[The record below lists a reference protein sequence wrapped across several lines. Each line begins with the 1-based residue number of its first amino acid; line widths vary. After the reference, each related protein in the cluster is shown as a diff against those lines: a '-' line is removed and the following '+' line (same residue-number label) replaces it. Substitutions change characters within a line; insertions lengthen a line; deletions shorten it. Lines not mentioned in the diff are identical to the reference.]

1 MELFHFDRAAALKQI
16 TDPEGALWPV
26 NAFSDAD
33 ELNALADD
41 ALTSGVVARRRPAA
55 HFAIYPMSLS
65 EPEPILAV
73 NPGPGPALLGY
84 SLKLREREGES
95 PVEFTVRL
103 LEEITGEANAL
114 AARPDLLGAEE
125 ERGS

>member
-1 MELFHFDRAAALKQI
+1 MELFRFDRAAALKEI

-41 ALTSGVVARRRPAA
+41 ALTSGVIVRRRRGA

-65 EPEPILAV
+65 EPDPVLAV
-73 NPGPGPALLGY
+73 NLGAGPALLGY

-103 LEEITGEANAL
+103 LEEMTAEANAL
-114 AARPDLLGAEE
+114 AARPDLPGVEE
-125 ERGS
+125 ERES